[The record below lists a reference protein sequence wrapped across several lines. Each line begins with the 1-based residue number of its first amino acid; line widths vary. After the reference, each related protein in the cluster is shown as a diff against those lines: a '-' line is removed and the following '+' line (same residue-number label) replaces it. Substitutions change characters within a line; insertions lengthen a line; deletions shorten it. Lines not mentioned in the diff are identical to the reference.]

1 MADMIKRKSGPEPL
15 PKSDKRTNRLNVFFN
30 AAEYQRLLDEA
41 SLAGITPSDLM
52 RLKFVDGPPP
62 AAALVVPELNLEA
75 WRKLSAAAGNLNQ
88 IARHLNYG
96 EDLYIPE
103 IIEALTAFR
112 IALLEAQPVGVA
124 K

>member
-1 MADMIKRKSGPEPL
+1 MIKRKSGPEPL

-41 SLAGITPSDLM
+41 SLADITPSDLM